1 MPIGPDND
9 DGASSL
15 ACFSAT
21 YAAARAKLHL
31 AASEAGAVITRYV
44 HPGVTGPDGDSL
56 SVDVAAFGPPNA
68 TRSLLVLSG
77 THGTEGRTGSAAQ
90 LALVRSGALARLPAD
105 MSVILVHAINPYGFA
120 YDTRTTENNVDL
132 NRNFIDF
139 SAPLPTNPAYQELH
153 DSLCPAEWTATS
165 RKATDDAIAA
175 WIATNG
181 QKAWLYSIMKGQYDD
196 PTGLNFGGRAPEW
209 SNQTLRAILREHLPA
224 VRRLGFIDWHSGLG
238 QTGEPFFLCF
248 NDRGDANWQRAC
260 AWWGRVRVE
269 SAEGYEGGERPPYNG
284 LVFYGVRNMIGTA
297 QMTGAVIEFGTVPL
311 KTTFD
316 QLRID
321 RWLKFGRT
329 PDEPTTLERM
339 RREVAECFT
348 PEDAAW
354 RSRVVAHARAIQLQ
368 ALDGV
373 AHWV

>member
-1 MPIGPDND
+1 MSMDPADAS
-9 DGASSL
+9 ASSL

-21 YAAARAKLHL
+21 YAAARAKLRV
-31 AASEAGAVITRYV
+31 AASEAGAVISTHV
-44 HPGVTGPDGDSL
+44 HPRLTGPDGGDL
-56 SVDVAAFGPPNA
+56 SVDVAAFGPANA

-90 LALVRSGALARLPAD
+90 LALVHSGALARLPAD

-120 YDTRTTENNVDL
+120 HDTRTTENNVDL

-139 SAPLPTNPAYQELH
+139 SAPLPTNAAYRELH
-153 DSLCPAEWTATS
+153 PSLCPEEWTAAS
-165 RKATDDAIAA
+165 RQSTDQAIDA
-175 WIATNG
+175 WIAQNG
-181 QKAWLYSIMKGQYDD
+181 QKAWLDSIMKGQYDD
-196 PTGLNFGGRAPEW
+196 PTGLNFGGLAPEW
-209 SNQTLRAILREHLPA
+209 SNHTLRAIVRQHLPA

-238 QTGEPFFLCF
+238 QMGEPFFLCF

-260 AWWGRVRVE
+260 AWWGRERIE

-284 LVFYGVRNMIGTA
+284 LVFYGVQNMIGTA
-297 QMTGAVIEFGTVPL
+297 QMTGAVIEFGTAPI
-311 KTTFD
+311 KITFD
-316 QLRID
+316 QLRVD

-329 PDEPTTLERM
+329 PDDPATLQRM

-348 PEDAAW
+348 PVDAAW
-354 RSRVVAHARAIQLQ
+354 RSRVVEHAQAIQLQ

-373 AHWV
+373 AQWD